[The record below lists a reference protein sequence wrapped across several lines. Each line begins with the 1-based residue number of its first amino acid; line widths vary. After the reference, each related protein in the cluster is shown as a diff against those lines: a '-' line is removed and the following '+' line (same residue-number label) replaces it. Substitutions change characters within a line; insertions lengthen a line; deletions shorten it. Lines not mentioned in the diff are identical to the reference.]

1 MESQET
7 ITKSDLLK
15 QEAERAQQQF
25 LKLQKDME
33 ELYDMFP
40 KPQTDED
47 GYAEWKVMKLEKVI
61 QDLQAKANERQPG
74 TPPEIKE

>member
-1 MESQET
+1 
-7 ITKSDLLK
+7 
-15 QEAERAQQQF
+15 
-25 LKLQKDME
+25 ME
-33 ELYDMFP
+33 ELYNMFP

-47 GYAEWKVMKLEKVI
+47 GYAEGKVMKLEKVI